1 MNNMQN
7 LSLKYRPKNYDDL
20 VGQSA
25 VSKSLKYALDSK
37 NIANAYLFSGLRGSG
52 KTSSARILAKALNC
66 ERGISSKPCGMCA
79 SCVSNDGI
87 DIYEL
92 DAASNRGIDS
102 IQDLIENTKYAPL
115 HSRFK
120 IFIIDEVHMLTR
132 EAFNALLKTLEEP
145 PSHVKFILATTD
157 VHKLPAT
164 ILSRVLH
171 FRFKKIPLQ
180 DIVSRM
186 EFILANEQIPY
197 EKEALTLIARSGGGS
212 LRDSL
217 TLLEQGIIYSQRKL
231 NKESIALMLGLIEP
245 NIIKQFFADVLS
257 SNDNGIF
264 RFLELA
270 KSYEASVVID
280 EMSSFLK
287 DSFANKNTNF
297 SLILYDRFFHI
308 LAKAKNMTKISDDDE
323 FILYI
328 LAFMLKDATK
338 LKSIDED
345 LKVENINKNEQDY
358 LNFVTMI
365 AKRDYKLGEIFKEC
379 ASFVSFDGSEF
390 CIKINPK
397 NEEDKQY
404 FKQYYTSVV
413 KNVFASI
420 FNDAKLVLISDLT
433 KQNVK
438 NEVIKEESNYPKIN
452 NTNFENNS
460 SKNLKQEFQNNYN
473 TYEEEIK
480 YPEYQSDDFLD
491 SNMAFEDE
499 DNIYEIPDDIL
510 EQYEPELQNILF
522 ESLVK
527 IKIENDT
534 LELHVMPPYN
544 EKEKAILRDNIK
556 NVLAKCSAFFKTKN
570 AKIINAELDKKKLH

>member
-157 VHKLPAT
+157 PNKLPAT

-186 EFILANEQIPY
+186 EFILTNEQIPY
-197 EKEALTLIARSGGGS
+197 EKEALNLIARSGGGS
-212 LRDSL
+212 MRDSL
-217 TLLEQGIIYSQRKL
+217 TLLEQGIIYSQKRL
-231 NKESIALMLGLIEP
+231 SKESIALMLGLIDV
-245 NIIKQFFADVLS
+245 NIIRNFFNSILNSDES
-257 SNDNGIF
+257 GIF
-264 RFLELA
+264 KFLELA
-270 KSYEASVVID
+270 KSYEIETILD
-280 EMSSFLK
+280 EMSAYLK
-287 DSFANKNTNF
+287 DCFYSKNNNF
-297 SLILYDRFFHI
+297 SLLLYDRFFHI
-308 LAKAKNMTKISDDDE
+308 LAKAKNMAKISDDDD
-323 FILYI
+323 FILCVMS
-328 LAFMLKDATK
+328 FMLKEAVN
-338 LKSIDED
+338 LKSIDEKID
-345 LKVENINKNEQDY
+345 ELNEVNDNEKDFN
-358 LNFVTMI
+358 NFVNSV
-365 AKRDYKLGEIFKEC
+365 AKRDYKLGEILKNR
-379 ASFVSFDGSEF
+379 ASFVSFDGNEY
-390 CIKINPK
+390 CIKVNPE
-397 NEEDKQY
+397 NEDEKQHFRTFY
-404 FKQYYTSVV
+404 SSVI
-413 KNVFASI
+413 KPIFTNI
-420 FNDAKLVLISDLT
+420 FNDAKLVIKTDI
-433 KQNVK
+433 VK
-438 NEVIKEESNYPKIN
+438 NDEVKKVDSSNEISVKNNIN
-452 NTNFENNS
+452 YQSVEN
-460 SKNLKQEFQNNYN
+460 
-473 TYEEEIK
+473 EIR
-480 YPEYQSDDFLD
+480 YPEYQSDDYLD
-491 SNMAFEDE
+491 DLANTNDYNDE
-499 DNIYEIPDDIL
+499 LDIPDEVMEKYDGYLQDLLIESICFIKIEDDIL
-510 EQYEPELQNILF
+510 CLYVNPPVDEQRKGILRNNILKF
-522 ESLVK
+522 LKECQNYYK
-527 IKIENDT
+527 IDK
-534 LELHVMPPYN
+534 
-544 EKEKAILRDNIK
+544 
-556 NVLAKCSAFFKTKN
+556 S
-570 AKIINAELDKKKLH
+570 KIININEDSKKKL